1 MDNVPIFIAYANS
14 YQRSIQTVKRLC
26 AENATFAQLVHTIH
40 VPRGKHEVTAAASA
54 AAGAKPAAAAA
65 ATAAAAAGGAGATS
79 TLEELLRRP
88 LERLD
93 AGLVDLDELRKYTPS
108 THPDAAALAQL
119 SHKAHETLAATK
131 TLGMGLGVRAGE
143 TPLLKV
149 CFFASSRT
157 LSTSYYVITVDRPVG
172 TEYCVNTHIKLNM

>member
-40 VPRGKHEVTAAASA
+40 VPSARHEASA
-54 AAGAKPAAAAA
+54 SATGAKP
-65 ATAAAAAGGAGATS
+65 AAGGAGATTS

-119 SHKAHETLAATK
+119 SHRAHDTLAATK
-131 TLGMGLGVRAGE
+131 TLGMGLGARAGE

-149 CFFASSRT
+149 CFPSAVLPRLLKLAAPTVSYFSFPSRP
-157 LSTSYYVITVDRPVG
+157 I
-172 TEYCVNTHIKLNM
+172 NI

>member
-40 VPRGKHEVTAAASA
+40 MPRARQEASA
-54 AAGAKPAAAAA
+54 TTGAKPAAAG
-65 ATAAAAAGGAGATS
+65 AAAGGATS
-79 TLEELLRRP
+79 TLEDLLRRP

-108 THPDAAALAQL
+108 THPDAPALAQL
-119 SHKAHETLAATK
+119 SHKAHDTLAATK

-149 CFFASSRT
+149 CLPYAASSNS
-157 LSTSYYVITVDRPVG
+157 LLPLFPTSYFSFPRID
-172 TEYCVNTHIKLNM
+172 N

>member
-26 AENATFAQLVHTIH
+26 AENATFAQLVHSIH
-40 VPRGKHEVTAAASA
+40 LPRSKQEAASA
-54 AAGAKPAAAAA
+54 SASASASAGATKPAA
-65 ATAAAAAGGAGATS
+65 TTAAGGGGGPNAGATS

-93 AGLVDLDELRKYTPS
+93 AGLVDLDQLRRYTPS
-108 THPDAAALAQL
+108 AHPDAAALAQL

-131 TLGMGLGVRAGE
+131 PLGMGLGGRAGE
-143 TPLLKV
+143 SPLLKV
-149 CFFASSRT
+149 CHSPLHCHCLVS
-157 LSTSYYVITVDRPVG
+157 L
-172 TEYCVNTHIKLNM
+172 